1 MRMWHTEKA
10 VGHQHIYSGR
20 IYDVERYD
28 VELETGA
35 RAVREVI
42 RHPGGACVVA
52 VDAQDCLLM
61 VRQFRFPAGREL
73 LELPAGKLEP
83 NEDPMTAALRELEE
97 ETGFRTDRLELLSAA
112 LPTPAYCS
120 EVLYIYL
127 AGALERTAQHLDA
140 DEHLSVERIP
150 FDTAVRMVRAGEIP
164 DAKTQIGILLAEAR
178 RRPGACGWA
187 ADATDGK
194 GAKQ

>member
-1 MRMWHTEKA
+1 MERFERLSRDLVQKGAIIDYYKDTVKVPNGNVVQWDFIQHKGAAA
-10 VGHQHIYSGR
+10 VIPVTDEGKI
-20 IYDVERYD
+20 
-28 VELETGA
+28 
-35 RAVREVI
+35 
-42 RHPGGACVVA
+42 
-52 VDAQDCLLM
+52 LM
-61 VRQFRFPAGREL
+61 VRQYRNALDRETLEIPAGGLNGAE
-73 LELPAGKLEP
+73 EP
-83 NEDPMTAALRELEE
+83 TRDAAIRELEE

-127 AGALERTAQHLDA
+127 AGALERTVQHLDA

-178 RRPGACGWA
+178 RRPGACGRA

>member
-1 MRMWHTEKA
+1 M
-10 VGHQHIYSGR
+10 
-20 IYDVERYD
+20 
-28 VELETGA
+28 
-35 RAVREVI
+35 
-42 RHPGGACVVA
+42 
-52 VDAQDCLLM
+52 
-61 VRQFRFPAGREL
+61 PATR
-73 LELPAGKLEP
+73 
-83 NEDPMTAALRELEE
+83 
-97 ETGFRTDRLELLSAA
+97 
-112 LPTPAYCS
+112 
-120 EVLYIYL
+120 
-127 AGALERTAQHLDA
+127 GALERTAQHLDA